1 MIFGI
6 DNSSSRHS
14 KNVCYNF
21 LVLSEGST
29 DSIDIDD
36 KVNEP
41 KKKLSINFTKSK
53 TKLSLSVH

>member
-14 KNVCYNF
+14 KNVCNNF
-21 LVLSEGST
+21 LVVSEGST
-29 DSIDIDD
+29 DGIDD
-36 KVNEP
+36 KVAEP
-41 KKKLSINFTKSK
+41 KKKKLSINFTKSK